1 MYKTVASRKNKKEI
15 IKMKRI
21 ISTILVAA
29 LLVCMMLTLA
39 SCGKTLNGTYSREE
53 DGMKVT
59 YTFKK
64 DGTFEAT
71 MDTGILGDVEIDGE
85 YVIDGDKIEMTY
97 EFLDVEYDEEYDF
110 EKGRGY
116 IEIDGDKYEKE

>member
-1 MYKTVASRKNKKEI
+1 
-15 IKMKRI
+15 MKRI

-29 LLVCMMLTLA
+29 LLVCMMLTLV

-53 DGMKVT
+53 DGVKVT

-64 DGTFEAT
+64 DGTFETT
-71 MDTGILGDVEIDGE
+71 MDMGILGEIEFDGE
-85 YVIDGDKIEMTY
+85 YVIDGDKIEITY
-97 EFLDVEYDEEYDF
+97 ELLGVEYEKEYDF